1 MTVLVAR
8 PGDLDA
14 DAVRRVAAGEAV
26 ELAPALLTQVAERRE
41 RLLAALASGARVYG
55 VTTGAGA
62 QSKVDLDPDAQAR
75 QSTALLL
82 ARAVGGPP
90 WLAEPEVR
98 ALLAVRLRTL
108 VGPDSGVGPDLPR
121 WLVTLLGHGVVPAVP
136 RSGYGSAGEIVPL
149 AHAFGHL
156 GDAGVLLVDGA
167 EVPAGPAL
175 AERGLV
181 PPSLGPKEG
190 IALLGGVPLATA
202 LAALVARRAGL
213 LARQELVVGAAQV
226 VLTGAPRDPYDARVA
241 RADDDLADVLADVR
255 GLVGPEPAPRVLQ
268 APVSFRVLGPVLA
281 QVARAGRGLDEA
293 VARALDGVT
302 DSPALVDDVLL
313 GTPGFHGLDL
323 AASADALRAAVV
335 HAATVA
341 TARLHRLLDPRTTG
355 LPAQLALD
363 PGPHAGLVAVH
374 KRAVGAVHAC
384 LPVTATPTALA
395 ETSGGQEDVQS
406 FAVDAVEALRRAL
419 GAWEEVVACGLLAVL
434 QAEVLEPERYAAA
447 PAALRHAVAAAR
459 RVVPRDAADR
469 AYGRDV
475 EALRALLREGWT
487 GDHRLLDGR

>member
-1 MTVLVAR
+1 MTVLVTT
-8 PGDLDA
+8 PDDLDA
-14 DAVRRVAAGEAV
+14 AAVCRVAAGELLS
-26 ELAPALLTQVAERRE
+26 LAPPLLEQVGARRE
-41 RLLAALASGARVYG
+41 RLLGLLASGARVYG

-62 QSKVDLDPDAQAR
+62 QSVVDLDPDAQAR
-75 QSTALLL
+75 QSTSLLL

-90 WLAEPEVR
+90 WLGEAEVR

-108 VGPDSGVGPDLPR
+108 VGPDSGAGPELAA
-121 WLVTLLGHGVVPAVP
+121 WLVTLLEHRVVPAVP

-167 EVPAGPAL
+167 EVPAGPEL
-175 AERGLV
+175 AARGLE
-181 PPSLGPKEG
+181 PPALGAKEG

-202 LAALVARRAGL
+202 LATLAALRAAL
-213 LARQELVVGAAQV
+213 LAHQELVVGAAQV

-241 RADDDLADVLADVR
+241 RADDDLAAVLEELR
-255 GLVGPEPAPRVLQ
+255 GLVGPEAAPRALQ

-281 QVARAGRGLDEA
+281 QVARARRGLDEA
-293 VARALDGVT
+293 VARSLGGVT
-302 DSPALVDDVLL
+302 DSPALVDDVLI

-323 AASADALRAAVV
+323 AASSDALRAAAV
-335 HAATVA
+335 HAATVG

-355 LPAQLALD
+355 LPAQLALE

-384 LPVTATPTALA
+384 LPVTATATGLA
-395 ETSGGQEDVQS
+395 ETSSGQEDVQT
-406 FAVDAVEALRRAL
+406 FAVDAVETLRRAL
-419 GAWEEVVACGLLAVL
+419 DAWETTVACGLLAVL
-434 QAEVLEPERYAAA
+434 QAEVLEPERYAGA
-447 PAALRHAVAAAR
+447 PAALRDALASAR
-459 RVVPRDAADR
+459 RVVPHDAADR

-487 GDHRLLDGR
+487 GEARSLD